1 MLLERQVSISVSKKE
16 EKVFLIFVEG
26 STDADCLD
34 SIVDEFKQKLNLSD
48 ITIDIQNG
56 DIFTSRENERKN
68 GTTILKDQ
76 LLSYLRKSKL
86 SASQIVHVAFVTD
99 TDGVFINPN
108 DYSIDASVNA
118 FKYDLVN
125 KKILFENAAKRDSVQ
140 RIRQKKARKLVS
152 VIKELSESS
161 LTVKKKSIAYSVHFN
176 SINLEHVLF
185 DKILPSE
192 SKTVAVD
199 NLLDDI
205 DNDPYQMIAIFERK
219 ALGENYMDSW
229 QQIRRLEMNQGY
241 TNLHILFKIL
251 DSFGKNMEVD

>member
-76 LLSYLRKSKL
+76 LLSYLSKSKL

-185 DKILPSE
+185 DEILPSE

-251 DSFGKNMEVD
+251 DSFGKNIEVD

>member
-34 SIVDEFKQKLNLSD
+34 SIVDKFKQKLNLSD

-56 DIFTSRENERKN
+56 DIFTSSENERKN

-125 KKILFENAAKRDSVQ
+125 KKN
-140 RIRQKKARKLVS
+140 
-152 VIKELSESS
+152 S
-161 LTVKKKSIAYSVHFN
+161 L
-176 SINLEHVLF
+176 
-185 DKILPSE
+185 
-192 SKTVAVD
+192 
-199 NLLDDI
+199 
-205 DNDPYQMIAIFERK
+205 
-219 ALGENYMDSW
+219 
-229 QQIRRLEMNQGY
+229 
-241 TNLHILFKIL
+241 
-251 DSFGKNMEVD
+251 

>member
-56 DIFTSRENERKN
+56 DIFTSSENERKN

-125 KKILFENAAKRDSVQ
+125 KKFSLKMQLKEIAFKEFGR
-140 RIRQKKARKLVS
+140 RK
-152 VIKELSESS
+152 
-161 LTVKKKSIAYSVHFN
+161 
-176 SINLEHVLF
+176 
-185 DKILPSE
+185 P
-192 SKTVAVD
+192 
-199 NLLDDI
+199 
-205 DNDPYQMIAIFERK
+205 
-219 ALGENYMDSW
+219 
-229 QQIRRLEMNQGY
+229 
-241 TNLHILFKIL
+241 
-251 DSFGKNMEVD
+251 KN

>member
-56 DIFTSRENERKN
+56 DIFTSSENERKN

-99 TDGVFINPN
+99 TDGVFIN
-108 DYSIDASVNA
+108 A

-140 RIRQKKARKLVS
+140 RIRQKKAKKLVS

-205 DNDPYQMIAIFERK
+205 DNDPYQMIAIFESK

-251 DSFGKNMEVD
+251 DSFEKNMEVD